1 MGWFLEALS
10 TSLYHANL
18 RVGVFCYSTT
28 NAISNLTLS
37 CICLQG
43 REFKHIIHA
52 FMYHMTYCA
61 LFPQRQQQLHDGDGN
76 WVAENLAPP

>member
-1 MGWFLEALS
+1 MVSRSFIHFSVPCEFEGRCVLLF
-10 TSLYHANL
+10 Y
-18 RVGVFCYSTT
+18 TT

-76 WVAENLAPP
+76 WAAENLDPTP